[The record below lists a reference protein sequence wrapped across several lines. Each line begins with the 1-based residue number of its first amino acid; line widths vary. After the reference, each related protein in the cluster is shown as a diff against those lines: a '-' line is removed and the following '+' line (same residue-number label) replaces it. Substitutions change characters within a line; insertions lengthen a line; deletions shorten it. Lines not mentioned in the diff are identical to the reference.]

1 MNIFRSW
8 SSFISNI
15 SVRGKLNLL
24 TAIIA
29 IGVVALAVVA
39 ARMQYLD
46 LYETR
51 KVSLQSD
58 VELTYGVLDHY
69 VERVADGT
77 LPLERAQAEAI
88 AALET
93 MRAKGDSSYFNI
105 YSTDY
110 VVLMHPFRK
119 DLVGKDMKDFR
130 SDDGVRLYHDQ
141 VEAAKAGGGYVGY
154 EWAKPGQDKPVPKL
168 AYAGMYKPWNWV
180 ISTGVYMDDVQGQAL
195 RFTGIMT
202 VAGGVLVLLVFGLSW
217 MIGSRIVLPLR
228 KATAVADAIAG
239 GRLDNAI
246 AQTSR
251 DEPGQ
256 LLGSMQRMQAQLQ
269 AVIAAQ
275 QEMERQHDAGI
286 ISYRMDQARFPGD
299 YGVMVAGT
307 NQLVGNHIGVK
318 MQVIELAQR
327 YAVGDLTRDMP
338 QLPGEKAEI
347 TETMATIKRNLTA
360 ISSEIR
366 RLSSAAAGGDFSQ
379 RGDEERFQFDFR
391 QMVHNLNAMM
401 EATDHSLAETSS
413 LLQAIARG
421 DLTARMHGDFQG
433 VFARM
438 RDDANATVAQL
449 TSIVGRIQQA
459 ASSINLAASEIA
471 TGNND
476 LSRRT
481 EQQAA
486 NLEETAAS
494 MEELTSTVRQ
504 NAEHARQANQLAQGA
519 AGVASQ
525 GGQVVS
531 QVVTTMNDI
540 EASSKKIADIISVI
554 DGIAF
559 QTNILALNAAVEAAR
574 AGEQGRGFAV
584 VASEVRTLA
593 QRSAGAAKE
602 IKGLIE
608 DSVDKVS
615 EGSQLVHQA
624 GTTMGEIVTSVQRV
638 TDIMAEISAASQ
650 EQSAGIEQVNQT
662 VMQMDETTQQN
673 AALVEEATAAAR
685 SMEEQANHLAA
696 AVALF
701 RIDDAPAPVQ
711 VQMPAAPTTPAPRR
725 ADTRAPAAARRTA
738 PAPVARRAETAVA
751 DSGDWQEF

>member
-1 MNIFRSW
+1 MNILRSW

-24 TAIIA
+24 TVIIA
-29 IGVVALAVVA
+29 VGVIALAVIA

-51 KVSLQSD
+51 KASLQSD

-77 LPLERAQAEAI
+77 LPLDRAQAEAI

-93 MRAKGDSSYFNI
+93 MRAKDDSSYFNI

-119 DLVGKDMKDFR
+119 DLLGKDMKDFR
-130 SDDGVRLYHDQ
+130 SEDGVRLYHDQ

-180 ISTGVYMDDVQGQAL
+180 ISTGVYMDDVQTQAL

-202 VAGGVLVLLVFGLSW
+202 LAGGVLVLLVFGLSW

-228 KATAVADAIAG
+228 RATTVADAIAG

-251 DEPGQ
+251 DEPGR

-286 ISYRMDQARFPGD
+286 ISYRMDQAAFPGD

-307 NQLVGNHIGVK
+307 NQLVGSHIGIK

-449 TSIVGRIQQA
+449 TSIVGRIQTA

-519 AGVASQ
+519 HGVASQ
-525 GGQVVS
+525 GGDIVGK
-531 QVVTTMNDI
+531 VVTTMSAI

-554 DGIAF
+554 DGIA
-559 QTNILALNAAVEAAR
+559 
-574 AGEQGRGFAV
+574 
-584 VASEVRTLA
+584 
-593 QRSAGAAKE
+593 
-602 IKGLIE
+602 
-608 DSVDKVS
+608 
-615 EGSQLVHQA
+615 
-624 GTTMGEIVTSVQRV
+624 
-638 TDIMAEISAASQ
+638 
-650 EQSAGIEQVNQT
+650 QVNQT
-662 VMQMDETTQQN
+662 VTQMDETTQQN
-673 AALVEEATAAAR
+673 AALVEEASAAAR
-685 SMEEQANHLAA
+685 SMEEQANQLVD
-696 AVALF
+696 AVAVF
-701 RIDDAPAPVQ
+701 RLEAAKAKVTALPAHAPAV
-711 VQMPAAPTTPAPRR
+711 PAETRGIASFDEMIEAHLKWKLRLKEHLSGHGQPIN
-725 ADTRAPAAARRTA
+725 ADEAGQDSLCQLGKWIHGKGRSLAGMAEYEHLRQHHATFHQSAGQIIRHIEAGQRDMASRLLEGQFQDCTQKTVGAIRTLRTA
-738 PAPVARRAETAVA
+738 LQRRQAMTA
-751 DSGDWQEF
+751 

>member
-1 MNIFRSW
+1 MKWFQNLSITR
-8 SSFISNI
+8 
-15 SVRGKLNLL
+15 KLILAFCITCLL
-24 TAIIA
+24 TLLMGGFSLWRMMLANTQIEQINNNWMPAVQQLGEMRSQLGEFRTYEQAQLGYQGNAEQLADYDKRLADTRGLIEAAEKAYDDIETDYTPEELAMYDKLKAQRAAYFEAHDRIAAAIAADDFDAARRISSDESRKLRRVLFDQLKA
-29 IGVVALAVVA
+29 MSQYNQQQLTKDVAASRTAYTRSLVAVVA
-39 ARMQYLD
+39 GMALALALAALLGWAIIRSITLP
-46 LYETR
+46 LGEA
-51 KVSLQSD
+51 V
-58 VELTYGVLDHY
+58 
-69 VERVADGT
+69 RVADDVS
-77 LPLERAQAEAI
+77 A
-88 AALET
+88 
-93 MRAKGDSSYFNI
+93 
-105 YSTDY
+105 
-110 VVLMHPFRK
+110 
-119 DLVGKDMKDFR
+119 GKLDR
-130 SDDGVRLYHDQ
+130 
-141 VEAAKAGGGYVGY
+141 
-154 EWAKPGQDKPVPKL
+154 
-168 AYAGMYKPWNWV
+168 
-180 ISTGVYMDDVQGQAL
+180 
-195 RFTGIMT
+195 
-202 VAGGVLVLLVFGLSW
+202 
-217 MIGSRIVLPLR
+217 RI
-228 KATAVADAIAG
+228 D
-239 GRLDNAI
+239 
-246 AQTSR
+246 TSR
-251 DEPGQ
+251 RDEVGQ
-256 LLGSMQRMQAQLQ
+256 LLSAMQRMQSQLR

-275 QEMERQHDAGI
+275 QEMERQHETGI
-286 ISYRMDQARFPGD
+286 ISYRMDQAAFPGD

-307 NQLVGNHIGVK
+307 NELVAGHINVK

-327 YAVGDLTRDMP
+327 YAVGDLARDMP

-449 TSIVGRIQQA
+449 TSIVGRIQTA

-519 AGVASQ
+519 HGVASQ
-525 GGQVVS
+525 GGDIVGK
-531 QVVTTMNDI
+531 VVTTMTDI

-662 VMQMDETTQQN
+662 VTQMDETTQQN

-685 SMEEQANHLAA
+685 SMEEQAHQLSDAVSLFRLSESDTVASSLARVAA
-696 AVALF
+696 APSARPILRSVGT
-701 RIDDAPAPVQ
+701 
-711 VQMPAAPTTPAPRR
+711 PAARDAG
-725 ADTRAPAAARRTA
+725 
-738 PAPVARRAETAVA
+738 
-751 DSGDWQEF
+751 GDMHAF